1 MKKKLIILAVV
12 LLVAAIGIAIFAT
25 SRNKVSVMDYN
36 LSATQRGWRGSTLG
50 ANDILILKSITRN
63 PGGDSKAEFYVY
75 RLQEGDSAANYM
87 KLEVS
92 QIGKDA
98 PLEHIGSATCTFIGN
113 DPAAIYD
120 LKILYTR

>member
-1 MKKKLIILAVV
+1 MKKKLIILAIV
-12 LLVAAIGIAIFAT
+12 LLVAAIGIAIFVAN
-25 SRNKVSVMDYN
+25 RNKVSVMDYN
-36 LSATQRGWRGSTLG
+36 LSATQRGWMGASLG
-50 ANDILILKSITRN
+50 KNDILILKSITHN

-75 RLQEGDSAANYM
+75 RLQDGDSAANYM

-113 DPAAIYD
+113 DPAAVYD

>member
-1 MKKKLIILAVV
+1 MKKKLIILAIV

-36 LSATQRGWRGSTLG
+36 LSATQRGWRGSNLG
-50 ANDILILKSITRN
+50 SNDILILKSITRN

-92 QIGKDA
+92 QISKDA
-98 PLEHIGSATCTFIGN
+98 PLEHIGSATCTFIGD